1 MKQHRS
7 VPVAKGNIYT
17 IDILR
22 LGSSGEGVGRYENF
36 TVFVRGAL
44 PGETVQAKIDIVKKQ
59 YATAILQD
67 IITPSPQRVAPL
79 CPVYAQ
85 CGGCQLQ
92 HVSYDGE
99 LQEKQ
104 GQVRDALE
112 RIGRLTGIDV
122 LPTLGAATPWEYR
135 NKMQF
140 PAAAAKGK
148 AVVGCYAAGSHRVID
163 VASCA
168 IQKAGNND
176 ILRIVRQWMND
187 YRVPAYNEQ
196 THTGIIRHVMGR
208 VGVWTG
214 ELMVCLVTAQVDV
227 PHTAE
232 LIGMLREELP
242 KLTSVVQNI
251 NTRRTNV
258 ILGPETKVL
267 YGTPTIHDSIGSL
280 TFNISAQSFFQVNSE
295 QAQRLYEKALEFADL
310 QGDETVADVY
320 CGTGTITLFLAQ
332 KAKKVYGIE
341 IVAPA
346 IRDAVKNAADNGVTN
361 ADFILGDAVEK
372 LPELIESGVRPDVIV
387 LDPPRA
393 GCGEPVLAAIA
404 QSQPKRVVYVSCN
417 PATLARDLA
426 YLNDHGYQP
435 VKVQPVDMFP
445 RTHHVETVVLLGRKF
460 EKSREHVYLDY
471 EPSAE
476 IDLPGGATY
485 SEIKQWI
492 QAEYDL
498 KVSSLYV
505 AQVKQKHGIVER
517 ECYNKPKSENAKQP
531 KCPPEKEAAI
541 EAALKHFKMI

>member
-7 VPVAKGNIYT
+7 VPVVKGNIYT

-44 PGETVQAKIDIVKKQ
+44 PGETVQAKIDVVKKQ

-67 IITPSPQRVAPL
+67 IITPSPQRVEPL

-92 HVSYDGE
+92 HMSYDGE

-112 RIGRLTGIDV
+112 RIGHLTGIDV
-122 LPTLGAATPWEYR
+122 LPTLGAVTPWNYR

-140 PAAAAKGK
+140 PAAASKGK
-148 AVVGCYAAGSHRVID
+148 VVIGCYAAGSHRVID

-196 THTGIIRHVMGR
+196 AHAGIVRHVMGR
-208 VGVWTG
+208 VGVRTG
-214 ELMVCLVTAQVDV
+214 ELMVCLVTAQDDV

-232 LIGMLREELP
+232 LIDMLRDGLP

-258 ILGPETKVL
+258 ILGSETKVL
-267 YGTPTIHDSIGSL
+267 YGTPTIHDSIGPL

-310 QGDETVADVY
+310 KGDEIAADVY

-332 KAKKVYGIE
+332 KAKNVYGIE

-346 IRDAVKNAADNGVTN
+346 IHDAVKNAADNGVTN
-361 ADFILGDAVEK
+361 AEFILGDAVEK

-393 GCGEPVLAAIA
+393 GCGEPVLEAIA

-445 RTHHVETVVLLGRKF
+445 RTHHVETVVLLSQQKP
-460 EKSREHVYLDY
+460 DDTI
-471 EPSAE
+471 E
-476 IDLPGGATY
+476 IDLDLDELDATTAETKATY
-485 SEIKQWI
+485 EEIKAYVW
-492 QAEYDL
+492 DKHHL
-498 KVSSLYV
+498 KVSSLYIS
-505 AQVKQKHGIVER
+505 QIKRKCGLEIGQN
-517 ECYNKPKSENAKQP
+517 YNLSKSENPKVP

-541 EAALKHFKMI
+541 MGALKHFQMI

>member
-7 VPVAKGNIYT
+7 VPVAKGNTYT

-44 PGETVQAKIDIVKKQ
+44 PGETVQAKVDVVKKQ

-67 IITPSPQRVAPL
+67 IVTPSPQRVAPL

-92 HVSYDGE
+92 HMSYDGE
-99 LQEKQ
+99 LLEKQ

-112 RIGRLTGIDV
+112 RIGHLTGIDV

-148 AVVGCYAAGSHRVID
+148 AVVGCYATGSHRVID

-168 IQKAGNND
+168 IQKDGNND
-176 ILRIVRQWMND
+176 ILRVVRQWMNE
-187 YRVPAYNEQ
+187 YHVPAYNEK
-196 THTGIIRHVMGR
+196 THTGIVRHVMGR
-208 VGVWTG
+208 VGVRTG
-214 ELMVCLVTAQVDV
+214 ELMVCLVTAQADV

-232 LIGMLREELP
+232 LIDMLRDGLP
-242 KLTSVVQNI
+242 NLTSVVQNI

-258 ILGPETKVL
+258 ILGPETKVI
-267 YGTPTIHDSIGSL
+267 YGTPTIHDSIGPL

-310 QGDETVADVY
+310 QGDEIVADVY

-341 IVAPA
+341 IVEPA
-346 IRDAVKNAADNGVTN
+346 IKDAVKNAADNGISN
-361 ADFILGDAVEK
+361 AEFILGDAVEK
-372 LPELIESGVRPDVIV
+372 LPELIEDGVRPDVIV

-393 GCGEPVLAAIA
+393 GCGEPVLEAIA
-404 QSQPKRVVYVSCN
+404 KSQPKRVVYVSCN

-426 YLNDHGYQP
+426 YLDTKGYKA

-445 RTHHVETVVLLGRKF
+445 RTHHVESIVLLSKL
-460 EKSREHVYLDY
+460 KSGKHDKVESNMDELDLT
-471 EPSAE
+471 
-476 IDLPGGATY
+476 DLGSKATY
-485 SEIKQWI
+485 EEIKN
-492 QAEYDL
+492 YTLKLNGL
-498 KVSSLYV
+498 KVSSLYI
-505 AQVKQKHGIVER
+505 AQVKQKCGIIER
-517 ECYNKPKSENAKQP
+517 AN
-531 KCPPEKEAAI
+531 
-541 EAALKHFKMI
+541 L

>member
-1 MKQHRS
+1 MLQKNDILTVTCDSIGTNGEGIARHDGTTLF
-7 VPVAKGNIYT
+7 VPYFLTGERARVKVLKVKGNAAYAKVEELLT
-17 IDILR
+17 PAEDR
-22 LGSSGEGVGRYENF
+22 
-36 TVFVRGAL
+36 VRPA
-44 PGETVQAKIDIVKKQ
+44 
-59 YATAILQD
+59 
-67 IITPSPQRVAPL
+67 
-79 CPVYAQ
+79 CPVFAR

-92 HVSYDGE
+92 HMSYDGE

-112 RIGRLTGIDV
+112 RIGHLTGIDV

-187 YRVPAYNEQ
+187 YHVPAYNEQ
-196 THTGIIRHVMGR
+196 THTGVVRHVMGR
-208 VGVWTG
+208 VGVRTG
-214 ELMVCLVTAQVDV
+214 ELMVCLVTAQTDV

-232 LIGMLREELP
+232 LIGMLREGLP

-267 YGTPTIHDSIGSL
+267 YGTPTIHDSIGPL

-332 KAKKVYGIE
+332 KAKNVYGIE

-346 IRDAVKNAADNGVTN
+346 IHDAVKNAADNGVTN
-361 ADFILGDAVEK
+361 AEFILGDAVEK
-372 LPELIESGVRPDVIV
+372 LPELIKSGVRPDVIV

-393 GCGEPVLAAIA
+393 GCGEPVLEAIA

-445 RTHHVETVVLLGRKF
+445 RTHHVETVVLLSKG
-460 EKSREHVYLDY
+460 
-471 EPSAE
+471 E
-476 IDLPGGATY
+476 IDSKKVRVEFSMEDMDMSDFQKGATY
-485 SEIKQWI
+485 EQIK
-492 QAEYDL
+492 AYVLEHTGL
-498 KVSSLYV
+498 KVSSMYISQIKRKCGLDV
-505 AQVKQKHGIVER
+505 GQN
-517 ECYNKPKSENAKQP
+517 YNLSKKENAKVPQ
-531 KCPPEKEAAI
+531 CPPEKEAAI
-541 EAALKHFKMI
+541 MEALKHFQMM

>member
-7 VPVAKGNIYT
+7 VPVVKGNTYT

-44 PGETVQAKIDIVKKQ
+44 PGETVQAKVDVVKKQ

-67 IITPSPQRVAPL
+67 IVTPSPQRVEPL

-92 HVSYDGE
+92 HMSYDGE
-99 LQEKQ
+99 LLEKQ

-112 RIGRLTGIDV
+112 RIGHLTGIDV

-187 YRVPAYNEQ
+187 YGVPAYNEQ

-208 VGVWTG
+208 VGVRTG
-214 ELMVCLVTAQVDV
+214 ELMVCLVTTQADV
-227 PHTAE
+227 PHIAE
-232 LIGMLREELP
+232 LIGMLREGLP
-242 KLTSVVQNI
+242 NLTSVVQNI

-267 YGTPTIHDSIGSL
+267 YGTPTIHDSIGPL

-295 QAQRLYEKALEFADL
+295 QAQRLYETALEFAGL

-361 ADFILGDAVEK
+361 AEFILGDAVEK

-435 VKVQPVDMFP
+435 IKVQPVDMFP
-445 RTHHVETVVLLGRKF
+445 RTHHVETVCLLSKLNM
-460 EKSREHVYLDY
+460 KQHI
-471 EPSAE
+471 E
-476 IDLPGGATY
+476 IDLDMDELDLTDAEKKATY
-485 SEIKQWI
+485 QEIKDYVL
-492 QAEYDL
+492 EHTGL
-498 KVSSLYV
+498 KVSSLYI
-505 AQVKQKHGIVER
+505 AQVKQKCGIIER
-517 ECYNKPKSENAKQP
+517 ENYNKPKPEDAKQP
-531 KCPPEKEAAI
+531 QCLPEKEKAI
-541 EAALKHFKMI
+541 KEALKYFGMV

>member
-7 VPVAKGNIYT
+7 VPVVKGNTYT

-44 PGETVQAKIDIVKKQ
+44 PGETVQAKVDVVKKQ

-67 IITPSPQRVAPL
+67 IVTPSPQRVEPL

-92 HVSYDGE
+92 HISYDGE
-99 LQEKQ
+99 LLEKH

-112 RIGRLTGIDV
+112 RIGHLTGIDV

-187 YRVPAYNEQ
+187 YHVPAYNEQ
-196 THTGIIRHVMGR
+196 AHTGIVRHVMGR
-208 VGVWTG
+208 VGVRTG
-214 ELMVCLVTAQVDV
+214 ELMVCLVTAQADV
-227 PHTAE
+227 PHIAE

-267 YGTPTIHDSIGSL
+267 YGSPTIHDSIGPL

-310 QGDETVADVY
+310 QGHETVADVY

-332 KAKKVYGIE
+332 K
-341 IVAPA
+341 
-346 IRDAVKNAADNGVTN
+346 
-361 ADFILGDAVEK
+361 AVEK

-393 GCGEPVLAAIA
+393 GCGEPVLEAIA

-445 RTHHVETVVLLGRKF
+445 RTHHVETVVLLTRQ
-460 EKSREHVYLDY
+460 ETD
-471 EPSAE
+471 
-476 IDLPGGATY
+476 
-485 SEIKQWI
+485 
-492 QAEYDL
+492 
-498 KVSSLYV
+498 
-505 AQVKQKHGIVER
+505 
-517 ECYNKPKSENAKQP
+517 
-531 KCPPEKEAAI
+531 AAV
-541 EAALKHFKMI
+541 

>member
-7 VPVAKGNIYT
+7 VPVVKGNTYT

-44 PGETVQAKIDIVKKQ
+44 PGETVQAKVDVVKKQ

-67 IITPSPQRVAPL
+67 IVTPSPQRVEPL

-92 HVSYDGE
+92 HMSYDGE

-122 LPTLGAATPWEYR
+122 FPTLGAATSWEYR

-196 THTGIIRHVMGR
+196 AHAGVVRHVMGR
-208 VGVWTG
+208 VGVRTG
-214 ELMVCLVTAQVDV
+214 ELMVCLVTAQADV
-227 PHTAE
+227 PHAAE
-232 LIGMLREELP
+232 LIGMLREELLN
-242 KLTSVVQNI
+242 LTSVVQNI

-258 ILGPETKVL
+258 ILGPETKIL
-267 YGTPTIHDSIGSL
+267 YGTPTIHDSIGPL

-346 IRDAVKNAADNGVTN
+346 IRDAVKNAADNGVIN
-361 ADFILGDAVEK
+361 AEFILGDAVEK
-372 LPELIESGVRPDVIV
+372 LPELIKSGVRPDVIV

-445 RTHHVETVVLLGRKF
+445 RTHHVETVVLMSRVREANS
-460 EKSREHVYLDY
+460 EKV
-471 EPSAE
+471 
-476 IDLPGGATY
+476 
-485 SEIKQWI
+485 
-492 QAEYDL
+492 
-498 KVSSLYV
+498 
-505 AQVKQKHGIVER
+505 
-517 ECYNKPKSENAKQP
+517 
-531 KCPPEKEAAI
+531 
-541 EAALKHFKMI
+541 